1 MHSLEE
7 KQKAFEERSKNVEI
21 SSKKQEEEGK
31 HVNKRLLQIETKT
44 KTHTVKWAWNMKHCQ
59 EMEEWR
65 GKRRLSS

>member
-44 KTHTVKWAWNMKHCQ
+44 KTHTVKWA
-59 EMEEWR
+59 
-65 GKRRLSS
+65 